1 MNIMSKPQ
9 VCQGA
14 HKVPWR
20 PSLMDLPNELL
31 ERILEVKWPINN
43 SFLLIFSDFVKIL
56 NGERILF
63 DIY

>member
-1 MNIMSKPQ
+1 MNIMSKPK

-14 HKVPWR
+14 HKVLWR